1 MTEIQAVVYR
11 VRPVHFLGCRYT
23 GSDLAKAVP
32 EVAPMNC
39 VFQPLAELVITQLLL
54 RRLSFYVTSLFLPH
68 IALALLGVV
77 LDSELGFLATDFV
90 SLKSWQG
97 SVVIVTIITATL
109 LLMVLRTP
117 GTDSSERFWSRT
129 TACGRYLSMVGCT
142 TVGMHASG
150 LGICDQIVYRCSK
163 L

>member
-1 MTEIQAVVYR
+1 MLLLFRDCRTLPHRRGRVTEIQAVVYR

-68 IALALLGVV
+68 IALALLGA
-77 LDSELGFLATDFV
+77 LRDIELGFLSTDLKFV
-90 SLKSWQG
+90 SFTHWQG
-97 SVVIVTIITATL
+97 SMVIWTIITATL
-109 LLMVLRTP
+109 VLMVLRTP

-129 TACGRYLSMVGCT
+129 TACGRRIYPW
-142 TVGMHASG
+142 
-150 LGICDQIVYRCSK
+150 
-163 L
+163 